1 MNEKQG
7 WGSTVLGWFVAT
19 EAKEGTT
26 PPTEGAPKSP
36 PPPPVRFQGKVP
48 AAADGNVDFD
58 GVFEAAGIGAEE
70 RERFAKAGTLL
81 GNLPS
86 ETDPVVRKRIVE
98 ASLKAFGVPID
109 KIIEAGAQSIQA
121 LEGYLQIQTSG
132 MKKFEKE
139 AQTLIADY
147 EQKIRQAQGLL
158 ARRIADQQA
167 VQKACN
173 DRKLEIQKVLE
184 FFGQEAVGRVVRE
197 SPKLI
202 DPSLPGRK
210 D

>member
-1 MNEKQG
+1 MNEEKS
-7 WGSTVLGWFVAT
+7 WGSTVLGWFVAM
-19 EAKEGTT
+19 EAEEGTT
-26 PPTEGAPKSP
+26 PPTEGALKSP
-36 PPPPVRFQGKVP
+36 PPPPVHFQGEVP
-48 AAADGNVDFD
+48 AAAGGNVDCD

-70 RERFAKAGTLL
+70 RDRFAKAGTLL
-81 GNLPS
+81 GSLPS

-121 LEGYLQIQTSG
+121 LEGYLQIQTLG
-132 MKKFEKE
+132 MKEFEKE

-202 DPSLPGRK
+202 DPSLPKRK

>member
-1 MNEKQG
+1 MDDKKS
-7 WGSTVLGWFVAT
+7 WGSTVLGWFVIR
-19 EAKEGTT
+19 EAEEGAT
-26 PPTEGAPKSP
+26 PPTEGAPEPP
-36 PPPPVRFQGKVP
+36 PPPPVQFQGEVP
-48 AAADGNVDFD
+48 APAAGKVDFD
-58 GVFEAAGIGAEE
+58 GVFKAAGISAEE
-70 RERFAKAGTLL
+70 RDRFAKAGTLL
-81 GNLPS
+81 ESLPP

-132 MKKFEKE
+132 MKKFAEE

-147 EQKIRQAQGLL
+147 EEKIRQARELL
-158 ARRIADQQA
+158 TRRIADQQA

-173 DRKLEIQKVLE
+173 DRKLDIQKVLE
-184 FFGQEAVGRVVRE
+184 FFGQEAVARVVRE

-202 DPSLPGRK
+202 DPSLPERK

>member
-1 MNEKQG
+1 MSEEKN
-7 WGSTVLGWFVAT
+7 WGATVLGWFVAMDA
-19 EAKEGTT
+19 EKGAK
-26 PPTEGAPKSP
+26 PPAEGAPKSP
-36 PPPPVRFQGKVP
+36 PPPPVQFQGKVP
-48 AAADGNVDFD
+48 AAAGGNVDFD

-81 GNLPS
+81 GSLPS
-86 ETDPVVRKRIVE
+86 GTDPVARKRIVE

-121 LEGYLQIQTSG
+121 LEGYLQIQTSA
-132 MKKFEKE
+132 MKKFAEE

-147 EQKIRQAQGLL
+147 EEKIRQARDLL

-184 FFGQEAVGRVVRE
+184 FFGQEAVARVVRE

-202 DPSLPGRK
+202 DPSLPERK

>member
-1 MNEKQG
+1 MNEKKS
-7 WGSTVLGWFVAT
+7 WGSTVLGWFVVT
-19 EAKEGTT
+19 ETEEGKT
-26 PPTEGAPKSP
+26 PPAEVAPEAP
-36 PPPPVRFQGKVP
+36 PPPPVQFQGEVP
-48 AAADGNVDFD
+48 AAAGGKVDFD
-58 GVFEAAGIGAEE
+58 GVFKAAGISTEE
-70 RERFAKAGTLL
+70 RDRFAKAGTLL
-81 GNLPS
+81 ESLPP
-86 ETDPVVRKRIVE
+86 ETDPMVRKRIVE

-121 LEGYLQIQTSG
+121 LEGYLQIQISA
-132 MKKFEKE
+132 MKKFAEE

-147 EQKIRQAQGLL
+147 EEKIRQARDLL

-184 FFGQEAVGRVVRE
+184 FFGQEAVARVVRE

-202 DPSLPGRK
+202 DPSLPERK

>member
-1 MNEKQG
+1 MDDKKS
-7 WGSTVLGWFVAT
+7 WGTTVLGWFVVR
-19 EAKEGTT
+19 EEEGAT
-26 PPTEGAPKSP
+26 PPTETAPESP
-36 PPPPVRFQGKVP
+36 PSPPVQFQGEVP
-48 AAADGNVDFD
+48 APAAGKVDFD
-58 GVFEAAGIGAEE
+58 GVFKAAGISAEE
-70 RERFAKAGTLL
+70 RDRFAKAGTLL
-81 GNLPS
+81 ESLPP

-121 LEGYLQIQTSG
+121 LEGYLQIQTSE
-132 MKKFEKE
+132 MKKFAEE

-147 EQKIRQAQGLL
+147 EEKIRQARELL
-158 ARRIADQQA
+158 TRRIADQQA

-173 DRKLEIQKVLE
+173 DRKLDIQKVLE
-184 FFGQEAVGRVVRE
+184 FFGQEAVARVVRE

-202 DPSLPGRK
+202 DPSLPERK

>member
-1 MNEKQG
+1 MDDKKG
-7 WGSTVLGWFVAT
+7 WGSTVLGWFVVR
-19 EAKEGTT
+19 EAEEGAA
-26 PPTEGAPKSP
+26 PPTEGAPEP
-36 PPPPVRFQGKVP
+36 PPPPPIQFQGEVPVP
-48 AAADGNVDFD
+48 AAGNVDFD
-58 GVFEAAGIGAEE
+58 GVFKAAGISAEE
-70 RERFAKAGTLL
+70 RDRFAKAATLL
-81 GNLPS
+81 ESLPP

-98 ASLKAFGVPID
+98 ASLKAFGIPID

-132 MKKFEKE
+132 MKKFAEE

-147 EQKIRQAQGLL
+147 EEKIRQARELL

-173 DRKLEIQKVLE
+173 DRKLDIQKVLE
-184 FFGQEAVGRVVRE
+184 FFGQEAVARVVRE

-202 DPSLPGRK
+202 DPSLPQRK